1 MSWPGPAPSFW
12 IAVILFDL
20 YAISRAVTRGH
31 GVESTLA
38 WIFAILALPCVGAGA
53 YVLLANPSVRRTT
66 RRKRLSA
73 AAIRQ
78 AVATQLGKGRPAEM
92 HFCAPEVRSMLHLA
106 MRLTGFLPSS
116 SNRVELLTKTGH
128 AFRNIEQA
136 IAQARH
142 SIWTECYLIRNDE
155 TGYLFLDLLADRARK
170 GIEVRLL
177 YDAFGSL
184 GLDGGRLKAIVD
196 AGGRAE
202 AFSRLNPLR
211 RNWAIHLRNH
221 RKVIVVDGRVGFT
234 GGMNLSD
241 EYSGSSRRRGGQ
253 FFRDTHLEMQ
263 GPAVRDL
270 AQIFAEDWSFAT
282 GEGLKVPSRPPPIAG
297 ATSLVSVLPS
307 GPDQ

>member
-1 MSWPGPAPSFW
+1 
-12 IAVILFDL
+12 
-20 YAISRAVTRGH
+20 
-31 GVESTLA
+31 STLA
-38 WIFAILALPCVGAGA
+38 WIFAILALPAVGAGA

-66 RRKRLSA
+66 RRKRLST

-78 AVATQLGKGRPAEM
+78 AMSAHLGKGPPAETQ
-92 HFCAPEVRSMLHLA
+92 FFAPEVRSILHLA
-106 MRLTGFLPSS
+106 TRLTGILPSS

-142 SIWTECYLIRNDE
+142 SIWTECYIIRNDE

-196 AGGRAE
+196 AGGKVE

-221 RKVIVVDGRVGFT
+221 RKVIVVDGQVGFT

-241 EYSGSSRRRGGQ
+241 EYSGSARRRGGQ
-253 FFRDTHLEMQ
+253 FFRDTHLEIR
-263 GPAVRDL
+263 GPAVGDL
-270 AQIFAEDWSFAT
+270 GQIFAEDWSFAT
-282 GEGLKVPSRPPPIAG
+282 AEEVKVPQRPPPIPG
-297 ATSLVSVLPS
+297 ATSCVSILPS
-307 GPDQ
+307 GPDQEHNASAL